1 MTHKVGTALLTA
13 IDAGNLAPTVA
24 PDDPAFW
31 LLAAEA
37 AAMVGNAEEALDD
50 LARAGELEPALRRRA
65 DCLRAELSVEAGDTA
80 TAEGLAYSVLSDTTD
95 RSTCVRARLAVVR
108 VKVRDGRYRS
118 ALDDLPRLRREID
131 ADEGATDEQR
141 VFRKAICDHLEAYSS
156 LKLGDSSA
164 ALAGAHRAIG
174 EFVRLGA
181 GRWEGW
187 ARGILGLAMLE
198 RGEFDSA
205 LREFERSETCAAALG
220 MVPHMLMARN
230 NCALV
235 MMASGR
241 VGDAATA
248 LRASLATE
256 TGTVADV
263 QCRMLLAL
271 ALGTL
276 QRKTEARTA
285 ARKAV
290 EIADELAHEET
301 GGDARILVTWLD
313 GNFDRL
319 HQLLK
324 RAEQRGRP
332 FQVRLALVCM
342 ADLEPASK
350 PDRAERLL
358 ARADELTE
366 RADELSPLIERIRAR
381 LGVAAIRVEGGAL
394 VIDTSRGVPHLDD
407 AVEAV
412 ERMLLDAAMKRGDYV
427 QRRAAGLLGISPTR
441 ILYLRRKLGKMA
453 D

>member
-1 MTHKVGTALLTA
+1 MPGTALLA
-13 IDAGNLAPTVA
+13 ALDAGHLVPVVA
-24 PDDPAFW
+24 PDDPSLW
-31 LLAAEA
+31 LAAAELA
-37 AAMVGNAEEALDD
+37 ALTGHAEEALADIR
-50 LARAGELEPALRRRA
+50 RAGQMSPTLR
-65 DCLRAELSVEAGDTA
+65 LRARCIEAELAIEAGQTA
-80 TAEGLAYSVLSDTTD
+80 TGEIAALDVLTEGLATGD
-95 RSTCVRARLAVVR
+95 RTACVRARLAVVR
-108 VKVRDGRYRS
+108 AKVRDGRYRS

-131 ADEGATDEQR
+131 ADAGATDEQR
-141 VFRKAICDHLEAYSS
+141 TFRRAICDHLEAYSS
-156 LKLGDSSA
+156 LKLGDSNS

-205 LREFERSETCAAALG
+205 LREFERSETCAASLG

-248 LRASLATE
+248 LRASLDTK

-263 QCRMLLAL
+263 QCRVLLAL

-301 GGDARILVTWLD
+301 GGDARILATWLD

-358 ARADELTE
+358 KRADELTE
-366 RADELSPLIERIRAR
+366 RADELSPLVDRIRAR
-381 LGVAAIRVEGGAL
+381 LGDAAIRVEAGAI
-394 VIDTSRGVPHLDD
+394 VIDTTRAIPHLDD

-441 ILYLRRKLGKMA
+441 ILYLRRKLDKMA